1 MVTIVINQIFE
12 PKKCFPVLPLQ
23 NRTNEEVKKKTKIHL
38 FYFIFTLL
46 IASIWQQWLC
56 HMIKHPRVPLNW
68 ILSVF
73 LELLPS
79 RSRVNFELFFRSGM
93 VGVMVGGVGCHWKR
107 LHLKFQDNLREI
119 LSADAAHVSHQTW
132 RFDFHWEYSL
142 GWLSWH
148 AASLC
153 SCTFTMTTPPDV
165 CCCWGRVPGS
175 QGRKW
180 RNIAKKRRK
189 THKLLIITYITVTLP
204 FVEVSIAPSTFHKS
218 FNTAIHIK
226 ALGTPA
232 AQLKKAR

>member
-1 MVTIVINQIFE
+1 MVTVVINQIFE

-93 VGVMVGGVGCHWKR
+93 VGVMVGGLVVTENVYIWNSRTIWG
-107 LHLKFQDNLREI
+107 KFSVQMQL
-119 LSADAAHVSHQTW
+119 T
-132 RFDFHWEYSL
+132 
-142 GWLSWH
+142 
-148 AASLC
+148 C
-153 SCTFTMTTPPDV
+153 
-165 CCCWGRVPGS
+165 
-175 QGRKW
+175 
-180 RNIAKKRRK
+180 
-189 THKLLIITYITVTLP
+189 
-204 FVEVSIAPSTFHKS
+204 
-218 FNTAIHIK
+218 HIK
-226 ALGTPA
+226 RDALISTENIHCRLALMTRRLTVQLHIHHDDPTRRVLLLGTCTWVTREKMKKYSKKEKKN
-232 AQLKKAR
+232 AQVTNYHLYNSDSAFCRGFNSSLYLSQVI